1 MGIFPETGNLPERSK
16 MRKKSQQADPKTLET
31 PKKKAHAKG
40 NPGRGGA
47 QPGAG
52 RPKKP
57 IPYDDIE
64 AISRLHPSDEEI
76 AGFCGIS
83 RNTLE
88 IWKKD
93 EQFQACVERG
103 RAAGKL
109 NLRRKQLA
117 KAEQGDGTMLVW
129 LGKNMLGQADKAE
142 VKHSGQLSVVID
154 LGAG

>member
-16 MRKKSQQADPKTLET
+16 MRKKIGRDSSKT
-31 PKKKAHAKG
+31 PAKRIHAKG

-52 RPKKP
+52 RPPKP

-64 AISRLHPSDEEI
+64 AISRLHASDEEI
-76 AGFCGIS
+76 AGFCGVARS
-83 RNTLE
+83 TLE
-88 IWKKD
+88 LWKSD
-93 EQFQACVERG
+93 PEYLAAVERG